1 MDAIYSNYAPRFLY
15 ANRYIFS
22 KEWAYS
28 ENQVP
33 YSLVRY
39 ICYGSAMFEV
49 NGKAYYVKKDDVFY
63 IPQGSSLLCEA
74 QERIGF
80 ISVRFTGSVQ
90 LPGEDML
97 HRLWHIEQQYH
108 CGDQPEIKRWFES
121 ILNSAVST
129 HLYKKLETRGYMNLI
144 LAALAS
150 MSSNKLEQDPA
161 PSFSTFDVEFLRRR
175 AQASYIKADPRIRV
189 LVDYLALH
197 PEKSLSREEMCQIAG
212 VSESS
217 LRRLFHQQTGKTIH
231 EFELDNKITYAI
243 HRLATTNDSISEIGY
258 ALGFESPSYFTKI
271 FREKVG
277 VSPKAYRKQSQ
288 EA

>member
-49 NGKAYYVKKDDVFY
+49 NGRAYHVKKDDVFY

-74 QERIGF
+74 HERIGF

-97 HRLWHIEQQYH
+97 RRLWHVEQQYP
-108 CGDQPEIKRWFES
+108 CADQPEIKQLFEN
-121 ILNSAVST
+121 ILTSAVSNR
-129 HLYKKLETRGYMNLI
+129 LYKKLETRGYINLI
-144 LAALAS
+144 LAALAG
-150 MSSNKLEQDPA
+150 MSSSKMDQDLD
-161 PSFSTFDVEFLRRR
+161 PSFAAFDVESLRAR
-175 AQASYIKADPRIRV
+175 AQASYIKADPRIRA
-189 LVDYLALH
+189 LVDYLTLH
-197 PEKSLSREEMCQIAG
+197 PEKNLSREEMCQIAG

-231 EFELDNKITYAI
+231 EFELDNKIIYAS
-243 HRLATTNDSISEIGY
+243 HRLVTTNDSISEIGY

-271 FREKVG
+271 FRQKVG
-277 VSPKAYRKQSQ
+277 ISPKAYRKQSQ